1 MIIDPTDVTVKG
13 YMQYDD
19 DNLGVPD
26 TRQFLFSNNPAHEQT
41 EPDGTLWSTVGVV
54 KFETQSYL
62 KIK

>member
-1 MIIDPTDVTVKG
+1 
-13 YMQYDD
+13 MQYDD